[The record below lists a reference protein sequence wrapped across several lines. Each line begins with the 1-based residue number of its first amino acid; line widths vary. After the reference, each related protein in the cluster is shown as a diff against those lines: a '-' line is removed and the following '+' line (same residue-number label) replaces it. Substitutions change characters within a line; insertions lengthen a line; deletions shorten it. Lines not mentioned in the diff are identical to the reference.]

1 MEIIKMKIIIKSDI
15 ARQKKI
21 LNTLNDKRTLEKA
34 AKGAI
39 KLQRDLA
46 GLNK

>member
-1 MEIIKMKIIIKSDI
+1 MEIIKKKIIIKRDI

-21 LNTLNDKRTLEKA
+21 LNTLNDKRYNFLEKA

-46 GLNK
+46 G